1 MLRDRGVFS
10 CPSHRP
16 WDEFSGAIGPRTPV
30 CRGFAG
36 NLTRRRARPTLA
48 RKFAGSDQEDLYLS
62 FPEGRRQPGATET
75 GRRGRQAG
83 TRSRGR
89 GESGRPGGPD
99 AQSIMVRRTIAI
111 LGAIL
116 VVVLLVVGI
125 NGCLDSRKDTA
136 FKNYAGDV
144 RSLVSAEQDL
154 SNRFF
159 ETLSKPGQGDALDVQ
174 TQVNAQRV
182 DAEQLVQRAKDT
194 DHPGEL
200 STANGWVVTAFQFRA
215 DAIGKI
221 ANLLPTA
228 LGDKGRQAAIDS
240 IAGQMQALL
249 ASDVIYSQR
258 AIPALTSAFNKRDIE
273 EKFPNVRFLPDLG
286 WLDPDTVRTR
296 LEKLGGTEEATTPGL
311 HGTSL
316 EGVTAQPSGTVLTD
330 TGVNRVAVTDQLA
343 FDVKVQNGG
352 DSEET
357 DIGVSIAISDGTKVN
372 VDQTIPRIA
381 AGQSETVS
389 IPITQKPGTGS
400 VSTVTVDIAAVPGE
414 KNTDNNKATYQVAF
428 TGG

>member
-1 MLRDRGVFS
+1 
-10 CPSHRP
+10 
-16 WDEFSGAIGPRTPV
+16 
-30 CRGFAG
+30 
-36 NLTRRRARPTLA
+36 
-48 RKFAGSDQEDLYLS
+48 
-62 FPEGRRQPGATET
+62 
-75 GRRGRQAG
+75 
-83 TRSRGR
+83 
-89 GESGRPGGPD
+89 
-99 AQSIMVRRTIAI
+99 MVRRTIAI
-111 LGAIL
+111 VGAIV

-136 FKNYAGDV
+136 FRNYAGDV

-154 SNRFF
+154 SNRLF
-159 ETLSKPGQGDALDVQ
+159 ETLSKPGRGDALDVQ

-182 DAEQLVQRAKDT
+182 DAEQLVSRAKST

-200 STANGWVVTAFQFRA
+200 DTANGWIVTAFQFRA

-258 AIPALTSAFNKRDIE
+258 AIPALTSAFSKRNIE
-273 EKFPNVRFLPDLG
+273 EKFPNVRFMPDLG
-286 WLDPDTVRTR
+286 WLDPDTVQTR
-296 LEKLGGTEEATTPGL
+296 LEKLAGSAAQTATPGL

-316 EGVTAQPSGTVLTD
+316 EGVTVQPAGTVLTD
-330 TGVNRVAVTDQLA
+330 SGVNRVALGDQLA

-357 DIGVSIAISDGTKVN
+357 DIGVTIAISDGKKIN

-389 IPITQKPGTGS
+389 IPITEKPDTGA
-400 VSTVTVDIAAVPGE
+400 VSTVAVDIAAVPGE

>member
-1 MLRDRGVFS
+1 ML
-10 CPSHRP
+10 
-16 WDEFSGAIGPRTPV
+16 
-30 CRGFAG
+30 
-36 NLTRRRARPTLA
+36 
-48 RKFAGSDQEDLYLS
+48 
-62 FPEGRRQPGATET
+62 
-75 GRRGRQAG
+75 
-83 TRSRGR
+83 
-89 GESGRPGGPD
+89 
-99 AQSIMVRRTIAI
+99 RRTIAI
-111 LGAIL
+111 IGAVVL
-116 VVVLLVVGI
+116 VVLLVVGI

-136 FKNYAGDV
+136 FRNYASDV
-144 RSLVSAEQDL
+144 RALVSAEQDL
-154 SNRFF
+154 SKRLFQ
-159 ETLSKPGQGDALDVQ
+159 TLSKPGTGDALDVQ

-182 DAEQLVQRAKDT
+182 DAEQLVERAKST

-200 STANGWVVTAFQFRA
+200 STAQGWLVTAFEFRA

-258 AIPALTSAFNKRDIE
+258 AIPALTSAFSKRNIE

-296 LEKLGGTEEATTPGL
+296 LEKLAGSGSQTATPGL

-316 EGVTAQPSGTVLTD
+316 DGVTVQPAGTALTD
-330 TGVNRVAVTDQLA
+330 SGINRVPLTDQLS
-343 FDVKVQNGG
+343 FDVKATNGG

-357 DIGVSIAISDGTKVN
+357 DVGVSITIADGKQIK

-381 AGQSETVS
+381 AGQSVTVS
-389 IPITQKPGTGS
+389 VPVTDKPDTGS
-400 VSTVTVDIAAVPGE
+400 VSTVTVAIAAVPGE